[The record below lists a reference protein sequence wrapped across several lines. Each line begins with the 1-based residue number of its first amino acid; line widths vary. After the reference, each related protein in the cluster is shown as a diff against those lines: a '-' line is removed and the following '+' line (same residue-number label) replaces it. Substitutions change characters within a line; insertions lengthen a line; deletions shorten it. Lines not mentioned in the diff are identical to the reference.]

1 MLYSRSA
8 EYAIRAL
15 VYMARMPE
23 GRYVMT
29 RTIAEDEQIPLH
41 FLAKI
46 LQDLARRGLLKSS
59 KGPSGGFTLKKPPS
73 QIHLLDIV
81 EALDGPVLAE
91 AAHRIPWMLDSW
103 KPLHSRIMEVLAE
116 SSVAAVARALEEAR
130 DSAKRSRRPRRA
142 AAKS

>member
-23 GRYVMT
+23 GKYAMT
-29 RTIAEDEQIPLH
+29 RTIAEDEQIPMH

-59 KGPSGGFTLKKPPS
+59 KGPSGGFTLKVPPG
-73 QIHLLDIV
+73 QIYLLEIV
-81 EALDGPVLAE
+81 EALDGPVLAD
-91 AAHRIPWMLDSW
+91 AAQRIPWMLDSW

-116 SSVAAVARALEEAR
+116 SSVAAVARALEDAR
-130 DSAKRSRRPRRA
+130 NASKRSRRPRRQP
-142 AAKS
+142 AKS